1 MSLTMIT
8 DRTGTDAETV
18 ALLRLKVQ
26 SGQTLTSTEN
36 QAYERGICSVTMLN
50 RIENAQKTLA
60 EALISAGY
68 MIHIQNK
75 TWTENDILYRAD
87 YNRILQNL
95 DALKNAFT
103 VYASTPENPGFL
115 YGWKEANEA
124 EKILSDLDSAISD
137 MKQNYKLCGKAKCGG
152 GRL

>member
-1 MSLTMIT
+1 MSLIMIT
-8 DRTGTDAETV
+8 DRTGTDAET
-18 ALLRLKVQ
+18 ASILRLKVQ
-26 SGQTLTSTEN
+26 SGQTLTSAEN
-36 QAYERGICSVTMLN
+36 QVYERGICSVTMLN

-95 DALKNAFT
+95 DVLKNAFT
-103 VYASTPENPGFL
+103 VYASTPGNPGFL

-124 EKILSDLDSAISD
+124 EKILSDLDSAVSD

>member
-8 DRTGTDAETV
+8 DRTGTDAETA

-26 SGQTLTSTEN
+26 SGQALTSTEN

-95 DALKNAFT
+95 DVLKNAFT

-124 EKILSDLDSAISD
+124 VKILSDLDSAVSD

-152 GRL
+152 DRL

>member
-8 DRTGTDAETV
+8 DRTGTDAETA

-68 MIHIQNK
+68 MIRIQNK

-95 DALKNAFT
+95 DVLKNAFT

>member
-8 DRTGTDAETV
+8 DRTGTDAETA

-50 RIENAQKTLA
+50 RIENAQKNLA

-68 MIHIQNK
+68 MIRIQNK

-95 DALKNAFT
+95 DVLKNAFT
-103 VYASTPENPGFL
+103 VYASTPGNPGFL

-124 EKILSDLDSAISD
+124 EKILSDLDSAVSD

-152 GRL
+152 DRL

>member
-8 DRTGTDAETV
+8 DRTGTDAETA

-26 SGQTLTSTEN
+26 SGQALTSTEN

-50 RIENAQKTLA
+50 RIENAQKILA

-68 MIHIQNK
+68 MIRIQNK

-95 DALKNAFT
+95 DVLKNAFT

>member
-68 MIHIQNK
+68 MIRIQNK

-95 DALKNAFT
+95 DVLKNAFT